1 VDGID
6 IAGQNDARIST
17 IASSDRADERAFSD
31 SQKRFARSSTFAA
44 FADLREGYGQIDES

>member
-1 VDGID
+1 MDGID